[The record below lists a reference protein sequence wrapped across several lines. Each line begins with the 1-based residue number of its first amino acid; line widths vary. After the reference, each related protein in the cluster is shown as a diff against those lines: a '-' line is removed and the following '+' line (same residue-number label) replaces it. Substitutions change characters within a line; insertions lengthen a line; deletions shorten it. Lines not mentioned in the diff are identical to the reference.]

1 MIKRYWKRQTKF
13 RNKPRNGVNSYYN
26 ISNDSQRT
34 KPPLAPNSLDTP
46 RLNKCPNKELE
57 VTIINDTE
65 NTTHKLNVKIQDITT
80 EPETIKKYL
89 TEIDNQ
95 FEPKRNKEFIE
106 ILQPK
111 NTNLVKENKSKT
123 TIIQML
129 FEN

>member
-1 MIKRYWKRQTKF
+1 M
-13 RNKPRNGVNSYYN
+13 
-26 ISNDSQRT
+26 
-34 KPPLAPNSLDTP
+34 
-46 RLNKCPNKELE
+46 
-57 VTIINDTE
+57 TIINDTE

-80 EPETIKKYL
+80 EPETIKKSL

-95 FEPKRNKEFIE
+95 FEPKRNKGFIE

-123 TIIQML
+123 TIIQMI